1 MWDVPYTGSMF
12 GPDFQYAHPV
22 TITPNYNAADANPG
36 QNIPGQG
43 GVVEQKF
50 SSQVRLDWKPI
61 TGAVTYTVYGSI
73 SPFRQENIL
82 AADLRE
88 PGFDFNL
95 PVFINSLEYYFW
107 VSWTDASGTVTYLT
121 EDPATLATRLAQD
134 AFHPNPLT
142 PDCRWVMD
150 VDALNCEI
158 EQDLQYI
165 RAGHKLQLQ
174 IGGEKALLFKRRHG
188 EDVPWGIPCTCTESF
203 ERETDPDYQGGTRC
217 KLCFGTGIFGGFYP
231 AIPILFRYENMP
243 ENTYKPTDHGF
254 ELVHK
259 PNSWTLW
266 EPFVGMD
273 DLLVRL
279 GDGSRFRVTTRKESS
294 LRGIRTLQT
303 FDLVGVE
310 RTDILMEVSNA
321 AIDLA
326 LQKARNPLYSVNLFK
341 VFG

>member
-1 MWDVPYTGSMF
+1 MWDQVYSG
-12 GPDFQYAHPV
+12 GLNNPDFQFNHPV
-22 TITPNYNAADANPG
+22 TITPDYNASDANPVV
-36 QNIPGQG
+36 NIPGQG
-43 GVVEQKF
+43 GIVDQRVTDRI
-50 SSQVRLDWKPI
+50 RLEWKPVV
-61 TGAVTYTVYGSI
+61 GAVSYGVAGSL
-73 SPFRQENIL
+73 SPFRQENVLQDGIKDAFFL
-82 AADLRE
+82 
-88 PGFDFNL
+88 FDL

-107 VSWTDASGTVTYLT
+107 VFWKDSAGTVTYLT
-121 EDPATLATRLAQD
+121 DDPATLATRLAQD

-174 IGGEKALLFKRRHG
+174 IGGEKGLLFKRRHG
-188 EDVPWGIPCTCTESF
+188 EDQPWGIPCTCTESI

-217 KLCFGTGIFGGFYP
+217 KLCFGTGVFGGFYP
-231 AIPILFRYENMP
+231 GIPLLFRYENMP
-243 ENTYKPTDHGF
+243 ENTYKPTAHGL

-273 DLLVRL
+273 DLLIRL
-279 GDGSRFRVTTRKESS
+279 SDGSRFRVTTRKESS

-303 FDLVGVE
+303 FDLTQVE
-310 RTDILMEVSNA
+310 KTDILTEVSNV
-321 AIDLA
+321 AIDRA
-326 LQKARNPLYSVNLFK
+326 LRTAKNPLYSVNKFK